1 MDEKNTPASADDLDS
16 TPPATATPAAPPAPA
31 SSALSTPL
39 LVIGFLIITLLS
51 VLIFQGIMRGSPSG
65 ASEDSPAIRA
75 IQADIKS
82 RQGEVNRMRTQ
93 LGMEPLA
100 GGEGAE
106 SAEEVAK
113 RLKSDAD
120 TLASLAAS
128 FQELLARKDAQL
140 DEIRAESVAALKDQ
154 TRLRELLDV
163 TNRDLRKALVDASL
177 ATTLE
182 GDLEKAQA
190 RIALLEKELLDTRNV
205 PEDLQRRLM
214 ETEQANTQLKARI
227 AELETQLNDATLFA
241 SSEDQILREAVAL
254 YRALQN
260 LEGKADSEIATSY
273 SQFGANLGANVMKT
287 CTFATGSSD
296 IAPDLEAGILPIP
309 AEAPENA
316 MIFVVGYA
324 SETGNV
330 DNNRRLSSDRA
341 TRVAELLDTVKRPGQ
356 KVQAAY
362 LGQTDR
368 FSSRIAERNQ
378 IVEIWQIVPKKR

>member
-1 MDEKNTPASADDLDS
+1 MDEKNTPDSADDLE
-16 TPPATATPAAPPAPA
+16 PAAPAATAPTSPNAPTA
-31 SSALSTPL
+31 STVSTPL
-39 LVIGFLIITLLS
+39 IVIGFIIMTLLS
-51 VLIFQGIMRGSPSG
+51 VLIFQGIMPGSSSG

-82 RQGEVNRMRTQ
+82 RQGEVNRLRSQ

-100 GGEGAE
+100 GGQGAE
-106 SAEEVAK
+106 SAEDVAK
-113 RLKSDAD
+113 RLKADAD

-140 DEIRAESVAALKDQ
+140 DEVRAESVAALKDQ
-154 TRLRELLDV
+154 NRLRELLDT

-177 ATTLE
+177 ATTLQS
-182 GDLEKAQA
+182 DLEKAQA
-190 RIALLEKELLDTRNV
+190 RMALLEKELLNAHSV
-205 PEDLQRRLM
+205 PEDLQRRLA

-227 AELETQLNDATLFA
+227 AELETELNNATIFA

-341 TRVAELLDTVKRPGQ
+341 TRVAELIDTVKRPGQ